1 VSQENVEI
9 VRSIY
14 AARGRGDF
22 RGEVEWLHSD
32 IEVLVV
38 GGPDPGGVSGLT
50 ALVSAWRDFLD
61 AWENFRIDL
70 QEIRVL
76 DEERVLALIRRSG
89 RGKVSGMEIED
100 LAGSEGAD
108 MLLIRDGKV
117 VRLVIYWERDR
128 ALADLGLAH

>member
-1 VSQENVEI
+1 MGANLEV

-22 RGEVEWLHSD
+22 RGEVEWLHPD
-32 IEVLVV
+32 IEVQLI
-38 GGPDPGGVSGLT
+38 GGPDPGAVSGLT
-50 ALVSAWRDFLD
+50 ALTSAWREFLD

-76 DEERVLALIRRSG
+76 DDERVLALIRRNG
-89 RGKVSGMEIED
+89 RGKVSGMEIGD

-108 MLLIRDGKV
+108 VLLIRDGKV
-117 VRLVIYWERDR
+117 VKLVIYWERSR
-128 ALADLGLAH
+128 ALADLGLEE

>member
-1 VSQENVEI
+1 MSENVDV

-22 RGEVEWLHSD
+22 RGEVEWLHPD
-32 IEVLVV
+32 IEVLVI
-38 GGPDPGGVSGLT
+38 GGPDPGGLSGVT
-50 ALVSAWRDFLD
+50 ALASAWRDFLD
-61 AWENFRIDL
+61 SWEDFRIDL

-76 DEERVLALIRRSG
+76 DEERVLALIRRTG
-89 RGKVSGMEIED
+89 RGRVSGMEIED

-108 MLLIRDGKV
+108 VLLIRDGKV

-128 ALADLGLAH
+128 ALADLGLEE